1 VSKTT
6 STGTIQ
12 MIRKSFDDTIEQF
25 DVDGGNLIDD
35 DGTWSYQIPMNLDYV
50 VTNEYGDFNPSQ
62 DPNVGVLTRASVRFN
77 IGMDDTGGDGRLR
90 TRARYLVPNNQ

>member
-35 DGTWSYQIPMNLDYV
+35 DGTWS
-50 VTNEYGDFNPSQ
+50 
-62 DPNVGVLTRASVRFN
+62 PNTYEF
-77 IGMDDTGGDGRLR
+77 RLR
-90 TRARYLVPNNQ
+90 GNKRIW

>member
-35 DGTWSYQIPMNLDYV
+35 DGTWSYQITMNY
-50 VTNEYGDFNPSQ
+50 YGNK
-62 DPNVGVLTRASVRFN
+62 R
-77 IGMDDTGGDGRLR
+77 IW
-90 TRARYLVPNNQ
+90 

>member
-1 VSKTT
+1 VITKIVLVKDVGPEISAMCEQTT

-35 DGTWSYQIPMNLDYV
+35 DGTWSYQIPNLDYV
-50 VTNEYGDFNPSQ
+50 VTNEYGDFNPI
-62 DPNVGVLTRASVRFN
+62 TRPKCCS
-77 IGMDDTGGDGRLR
+77 D
-90 TRARYLVPNNQ
+90 

>member
-25 DVDGGNLIDD
+25 DVDGNLIDD
-35 DGTWSYQIPMNLDYV
+35 DGTWSYQIP
-50 VTNEYGDFNPSQ
+50 EF
-62 DPNVGVLTRASVRFN
+62 
-77 IGMDDTGGDGRLR
+77 RLR
-90 TRARYLVPNNQ
+90 GNKRIW